1 MSGDFQFE
9 KFLASRREN
18 PVILSRRKENP
29 YADTIAK
36 DLDRNLKAVKQWLNG
51 DVNAERMTE
60 AMEFFNAVFPGQY
73 DAPEGLTLYRGQAT
87 NVTDGSPRS
96 YSHDEKIADMF
107 ACEPG
112 GGPFAHFF
120 ASHTNAFLI
129 SRKVCYGCA
138 DKDAFRLTL
147 DLAKVLE
154 DYGESKHK
162 FSVEKEVVILN
173 TKPKGATAHIFEIL
187 CDREAA

>member
-1 MSGDFQFE
+1 MSAEFQFE
-9 KFLASRREN
+9 KFLASRRN
-18 PVILSRRKENP
+18 PVTLRRGRGNP

-36 DLDRNLKAVKQWLNG
+36 DLDRNLKVVRQWLNG
-51 DVNAERMTE
+51 DVNPERMTE
-60 AMEFFNAVFPGQY
+60 AMAFFNAVFPGQY
-73 DAPEGLTLYRGQAT
+73 DVPEGLMLYRGQAS
-87 NVTDGSPRS
+87 NITDGGPRS

-120 ASHTNAFLI
+120 SSHTNAYLI
-129 SRKVCYGCA
+129 SRIVCHGCA
-138 DKDAFRLTL
+138 DKEAFRLTL

-154 DYGESKHK
+154 DYGESQHK

-173 TKPKGATAHIFEIL
+173 TPPKGASAHIFEIL